1 MQHLREKDSIIKSI
15 QEHTDRVHRLWIEQG
30 YEHASH
36 EVIQEAKRLGVPF
49 RIIPREAFARKF
61 KGKKS
66 HVFLEHDE
74 VAYAEPG
81 GFLKEISS
89 RQDPVV
95 CAFDGIY
102 DPQNLGNIIRS
113 AACLEIDGI
122 IIPKDRAC
130 GITETVVAVSRGG
143 SEHVTVARVVN
154 LARYM
159 SDMKKSGFFCYGL
172 DERGTIPLWEADL
185 TGRVCLIFGNESGLR
200 RLTREACDQVIRIN
214 TSPAFPSL
222 NVATSFAI
230 AVYEAKRQRQLQ
242 KTSEKLEVRS

>member
-15 QEHTDRVHRLWIEQG
+15 QEHKDRVHRLWIEQG
-30 YEHASH
+30 YEHVSH

-49 RIIPREAFARKF
+49 RIIPREAFSRKF
-61 KGKKS
+61 KGTKS

-74 VAYAEPG
+74 VAYAEPD

-89 RQDPVV
+89 RQDPTV
-95 CAFDGIY
+95 CAFDGIF
-102 DPQNLGNIIRS
+102 DPQNLGNIMRS

-130 GITETVVAVSRGG
+130 GITETVAAISRGG

-159 SDMKKSGFFCYGL
+159 SDMKQSGFFCYGL
-172 DERGTIPLWEADL
+172 DEKGTVPIWEANL
-185 TGRVCLIFGNESGLR
+185 TGPVCLIFGNESGLR
-200 RLTREACDQVIRIN
+200 RLTRETCDQVLKIP

-230 AVYEAKRQRQLQ
+230 AVYEAKRQ
-242 KTSEKLEVRS
+242 KLLGSHSSKL